1 MRMFRTR
8 TSGNLRQAPA
18 WLLLASLVMG
28 GVVAPVQHI
37 LWMQMD
43 DSMSMSM
50 SMSHGMHTAS
60 DGPSVDA
67 PVECA
72 EECPILALLSGQSQG
87 AATDAQ
93 ELPLPRG
100 SKVAFSLIGDDRPVE
115 TTFQIQARGPPVA

>member
-1 MRMFRTR
+1 M
-8 TSGNLRQAPA
+8 
-18 WLLLASLVMG
+18 LLLASLVLG

-43 DSMSMSM
+43 ASMSM
-50 SMSHGMHTAS
+50 SMSHGMHTTS

-87 AATDAQ
+87 AVTDAQ

-100 SKVAFSLIGDDRPVE
+100 AKAAFSLFGDDRPVE
-115 TTFQIQARGPPVA
+115 TTFRIQARGPPVA